1 MLKPLHFTYAQCSM
15 RHSCW
20 VLVMI
25 KALLSSS
32 MQLRQTQFYHLVCP
46 MFVNYTR
53 FNLTLRHISENDTN
67 HVKLSLITFLLKK
80 SMELT
85 CENVGQLVS
94 IIPQQ
99 LFWIELWF
107 VLQVK
112 RNCGNFSNL
121 QCTTSSIA
129 NLCLQAPPRVLAQ
142 GFGPPQENILLETAR
157 QPQLI
162 QSWIREN
169 MAGRDPDDKLLVN
182 LKTMLS
188 QVALLNCTDS
198 RPENIVCYHHLFF

>member
-1 MLKPLHFTYAQCSM
+1 
-15 RHSCW
+15 
-20 VLVMI
+20 MI

-99 LFWIELWF
+99 LF
-107 VLQVK
+107 
-112 RNCGNFSNL
+112 
-121 QCTTSSIA
+121 
-129 NLCLQAPPRVLAQ
+129 
-142 GFGPPQENILLETAR
+142 
-157 QPQLI
+157 
-162 QSWIREN
+162 
-169 MAGRDPDDKLLVN
+169 
-182 LKTMLS
+182 
-188 QVALLNCTDS
+188 
-198 RPENIVCYHHLFF
+198 

>member
-1 MLKPLHFTYAQCSM
+1 MPPVSLNAQAPTLHLYAQCSM

-99 LFWIELWF
+99 LF
-107 VLQVK
+107 
-112 RNCGNFSNL
+112 
-121 QCTTSSIA
+121 
-129 NLCLQAPPRVLAQ
+129 
-142 GFGPPQENILLETAR
+142 
-157 QPQLI
+157 
-162 QSWIREN
+162 
-169 MAGRDPDDKLLVN
+169 
-182 LKTMLS
+182 
-188 QVALLNCTDS
+188 
-198 RPENIVCYHHLFF
+198 